1 MISLICEIKKKPGNI
16 NKLKQNKMV
25 DARGKGE
32 WSTGQY
38 RWLQAI
44 KLISCGDEKYSKE
57 SIVNI
62 LWW

>member
-38 RWLQAI
+38 R
-44 KLISCGDEKYSKE
+44 
-57 SIVNI
+57 
-62 LWW
+62 